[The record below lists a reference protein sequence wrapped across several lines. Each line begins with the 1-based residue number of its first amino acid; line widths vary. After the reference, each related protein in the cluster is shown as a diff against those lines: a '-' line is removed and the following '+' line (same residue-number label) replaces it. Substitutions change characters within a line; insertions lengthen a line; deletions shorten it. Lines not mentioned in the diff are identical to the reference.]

1 MLVVVDARPTV
12 PFATQHKSL
21 RELALFFRWRSY
33 SYKYKY
39 TNDRCGFMGRL
50 ISGSQLTTS
59 VTFFRLSSQMFTIRT
74 SRETLQILCLIRG
87 CRALLTAAEREVEL
101 ELWRATQLAAGEA
114 ENVRASRRLLDN
126 ADTAYNIAFGRFKSG
141 VGSILEMLSAQN
153 ALASANSSATQA
165 EITALAARIRL
176 SLASGRMQ
184 LAN

>member
-1 MLVVVDARPTV
+1 MV
-12 PFATQHKSL
+12 
-21 RELALFFRWRSY
+21 
-33 SYKYKY
+33 
-39 TNDRCGFMGRL
+39 RL
-50 ISGSQLTTS
+50 IRGSQLTTS
-59 VTFFRLSSQMFTIRT
+59 VTFFRLSVPIFTIRAYRAT
-74 SRETLQILCLIRG
+74 PQMLCQILG
-87 CRALLTAAEREVEL
+87 CRALVIAAEIEL

-126 ADTAYNIAFGRFKSG
+126 ADTAYNIALGRFKSG

-184 LAN
+184 LAKP